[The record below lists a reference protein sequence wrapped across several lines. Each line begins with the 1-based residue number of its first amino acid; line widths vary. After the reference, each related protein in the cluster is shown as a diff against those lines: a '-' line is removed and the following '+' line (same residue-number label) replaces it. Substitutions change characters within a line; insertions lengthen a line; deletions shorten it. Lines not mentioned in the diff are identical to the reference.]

1 MQSTRHSRR
10 LLSVPSWFGGHQGG
24 LGEAPQLRDFEADRQ
39 AGRAVTAGDD
49 ASRDFK
55 HEHGHDYTRVWVQTG
70 DKDHWWIGSW
80 GWMKLPDYEAWQ
92 GLNEGEP

>member
-1 MQSTRHSRR
+1 
-10 LLSVPSWFGGHQGG
+10 
-24 LGEAPQLRDFEADRQ
+24 
-39 AGRAVTAGDD
+39 VTAGDD